1 MVLKT
6 ILDEK
11 VKALVILQMQLA
23 GKKGGKTDY
32 FEIQIYV
39 NVWYEFGQIVQRLCI
54 IVINLFDIFIL

>member
-23 GKKGGKTDY
+23 EKKGGKTDY